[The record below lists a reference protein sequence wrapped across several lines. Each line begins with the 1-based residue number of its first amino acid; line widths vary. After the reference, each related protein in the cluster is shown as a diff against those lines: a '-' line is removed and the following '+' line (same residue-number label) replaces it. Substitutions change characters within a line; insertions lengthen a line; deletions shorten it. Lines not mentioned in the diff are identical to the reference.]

1 MHKLN
6 FTDHRRALLNNTYIY
21 AVVSRRAQGLSIG
34 INLNVDKSC
43 NFDCPYCQV
52 DRTTPGGERSVDVD
66 KLGEELTHL
75 LSLVEQEV
83 LWEIPPFNTAQ
94 PHMRVVRD
102 ISFAGD
108 GEPCSCPQFA
118 QAVSKVGQIYT
129 QFGLSDVRYQLLT
142 NATLFHKNHVRKA
155 LSQFWSDEGTV
166 WAKLDAG
173 TSEWFARVDGT
184 RYPFEKILQNILWAG
199 QQNPLV
205 LQSMFHRFG
214 EERPSEYEQ
223 EQWAIRI
230 RELIEQGAKIKLVQV
245 YSTARKPSNPQ
256 VLPLSREELESISDV
271 AKRILLDVADAPR
284 IEVY

>member
-52 DRTTPGGERSVDVD
+52 DRTIPGGARKVDIE
-66 KLGEELTHL
+66 KLGMELTHL
-75 LSLVEQEV
+75 LSLVEDGV
-83 LWEIPPFNTAQ
+83 LWDIPPFDTAQ
-94 PHMRVVRD
+94 EHMRVVRD

-118 QAVSKVGQIYT
+118 QAVSKVGEIYT
-129 QFGLSDVRYQLLT
+129 QFGLSHVRYQLLT
-142 NATLFHKNHVRKA
+142 NATLFHKNHVQES
-155 LSQFWSDEGTV
+155 LQQFWSDGGMV

-173 TSEWFARVDGT
+173 TREWFERVDGT
-184 RYPFEKILQNILWAG
+184 RYPFEKVLQNILWAG
-199 QQNPLV
+199 KQSPIV

-214 EERPSEYEQ
+214 EERPSAHEQ
-223 EQWAIRI
+223 QQWAMRI
-230 RELIEQGAKIKLVQV
+230 RELLEQGAQIKLVQV
-245 YSTARKPSNPQ
+245 YSTARKPSDPQ
-256 VLPLSREELESISDV
+256 VLPLEKEELEGIASV
-271 AKRILLDVADAPR
+271 AKRILHDVEDAPR

>member
-52 DRTTPGGERSVDVD
+52 DRTIPGGDRTVDVE
-66 KLGEELTHL
+66 KLGQELEHL
-75 LSLVEQEV
+75 LSLVQQGV
-83 LWEIPPFNTAQ
+83 LWEIPPFDTAQ
-94 PHMRVVRD
+94 PHMRVVKD

-108 GEPCSCPQFA
+108 GEPCSSPQFA
-118 QAVSKVGQIYT
+118 QAVSRVGEIYT
-129 QFGLSDVRYQLLT
+129 RFGQPDVRYQLLT
-142 NATLFHKNHVRKA
+142 NATLFHKNHVQKA
-155 LSQFWSDEGTV
+155 LQSFWLDGGVV

-173 TSEWFARVDGT
+173 TADWFARVDGT

-199 QQNPLV
+199 KQSSIV

-214 EERPSEYEQ
+214 AEGPSVYEQ

-230 RELIEQGAKIKLVQV
+230 RDLVENGAQIKLVQV
-245 YSTARKPSNPQ
+245 YSTARKPADAQ
-256 VLPLSREELESISDV
+256 VLPLEKTELESIANV
-271 AKRILLDVADAPR
+271 AKRILLNLQDAPR

>member
-52 DRTTPGGERSVDVD
+52 DRTIPGGARKVEIE
-66 KLGEELTHL
+66 KLGAELTHL
-75 LSLVEQEV
+75 LSLVEDGV
-83 LWEIPPFNTAQ
+83 LWDIPPFDTAHE
-94 PHMRVVRD
+94 HMRVVRD

-118 QAVSKVGQIYT
+118 QVVSKVGEVYR
-129 QFGLSDVRYQLLT
+129 QFGLSQVRYQLLT
-142 NATLFHKNHVRKA
+142 NATLFHKNHVRES
-155 LSQFWSDEGTV
+155 LQQFWSDGGVV

-173 TSEWFARVDGT
+173 TREWFERVDGT
-184 RYPFEKILQNILWAG
+184 RYPFEKVLQNILWAG
-199 QQNPLV
+199 KQSPIV

-214 EERPSEYEQ
+214 EERPSAHEQ
-223 EQWAIRI
+223 QQWAMRI
-230 RELIEQGAKIKLVQV
+230 RELLEQGAQIKLVQV
-245 YSTARKPSNPQ
+245 YSTARKPSDPQ
-256 VLPLSREELESISDV
+256 VLPLEKEELERIASV
-271 AKRILLDVADAPR
+271 AKRILHDVEDAPR

>member
-21 AVVSRRAQGLSIG
+21 AVISRRAQGLSIG

-52 DRTTPGGERSVDVD
+52 DRRVPGGERKVNVEL
-66 KLGEELTHL
+66 LGKELEHL
-75 LSLVEQEV
+75 LSLVEEGT
-83 LWEIPPFNTAQ
+83 LWEIPPFNTAS

-108 GEPCSCPQFA
+108 GEPCSSPQFA
-118 QAVSKVGQIYT
+118 QAVDCVGKIYKR
-129 QFGLSDVRYQLLT
+129 FDLEHVRYQLLT
-142 NATLFHKNHVRKA
+142 NATLFHKKHVQEA
-155 LSQFWSDEGTV
+155 LNIFWSDGGMV

-173 TSEWFARVDGT
+173 TEEWFARVDGT
-184 RYPFEKILQNILWAG
+184 QYPFAKVLKNIAWAG
-199 QQNPLV
+199 QKAEIV

-214 EERPSEYEQ
+214 SEYPSVYEQ
-223 EQWAIRI
+223 EQWAERI
-230 RELIEQGAKIKLVQV
+230 REFVESGVKIKLVQV
-245 YSTARKPSNPQ
+245 YSTARAPADEQ
-256 VLPLSREELESISDV
+256 VISLSKEELQGIAAV
-271 AKRILLDVADAPR
+271 ARASFKGWSDAPK